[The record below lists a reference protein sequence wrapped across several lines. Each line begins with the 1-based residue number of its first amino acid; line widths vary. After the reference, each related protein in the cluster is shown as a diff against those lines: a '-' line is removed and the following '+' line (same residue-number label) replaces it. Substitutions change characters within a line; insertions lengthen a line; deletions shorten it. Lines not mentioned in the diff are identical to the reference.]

1 MTYIRQ
7 ATNIIGDLQ
16 KTIKET
22 NINIS
27 YSDVETLLYKYK
39 DKGKVLEHSK
49 EMLFDNKLQS
59 WYKGDRILTNMEEFR
74 AVGLH
79 WEEHSV
85 YIKAA
90 RNAHPRSEWMKF
102 WTREKD
108 RSLNGYHIGRDW
120 IPGYYYWYLNY
131 SPIILAKTVLVN
143 NEWIDIRDSSL
154 PYIWDGDYYFFHYV
168 EECIRQKKH
177 GVLLKKRGAGM
188 SFKLASML
196 TRNYFL
202 IPNSRGQVYA
212 GEKKYINED
221 GVLNDKAWNIMAHV
235 DDNTEFKK
243 RRTKSTELYRRAG
256 MLVKD
261 NGVEVEVGYKSEIIG
276 TTVQNNPSKARGK
289 RSMLIGYE
297 EFGTMS
303 QGAKVW
309 EVSTPSV
316 EQGTG
321 EKKKVFG
328 LKLAYGTGGEEGAV
342 FEAMNEIITH
352 PISYDVL
359 DVPNIWKAGM
369 EEQRVGYFWPEY
381 INMEGHMD
389 KDGNSYIEEAKEAM
403 LKERAKWKYDRVSS
417 NTVMTRKAERP
428 MTIDEA
434 VLKTGGSPF
443 PVVDL
448 KDRLIDLQ
456 TNKIYR
462 GMESIGRLTL
472 NGDASVTWKEDLANE
487 LTPIYGLDYDES
499 NRRGATIIYDH
510 PQRKDGEVYKDRYI
524 AGIDPID
531 FNIDEVGNKYSLMSC
546 YVMDTF
552 TETIVAEYVGR
563 ADIAKDGYENIRRLL
578 IYFHAKA
585 NYENQLKGIFGYF
598 ESRNSMYLLCDT
610 PKILFQKLDMK
621 LSHDRKKG
629 TG

>member
-1 MTYIRQ
+1 
-7 ATNIIGDLQ
+7 
-16 KTIKET
+16 
-22 NINIS
+22 
-27 YSDVETLLYKYK
+27 
-39 DKGKVLEHSK
+39 
-49 EMLFDNKLQS
+49 
-59 WYKGDRILTNMEEFR
+59 
-74 AVGLH
+74 
-79 WEEHSV
+79 
-85 YIKAA
+85 
-90 RNAHPRSEWMKF
+90 
-102 WTREKD
+102 
-108 RSLNGYHIGRDW
+108 
-120 IPGYYYWYLNY
+120 
-131 SPIILAKTVLVN
+131 
-143 NEWIDIRDSSL
+143 
-154 PYIWDGDYYFFHYV
+154 
-168 EECIRQKKH
+168 
-177 GVLLKKRGAGM
+177 
-188 SFKLASML
+188 
-196 TRNYFL
+196 
-202 IPNSRGQVYA
+202 
-212 GEKKYINED
+212 
-221 GVLNDKAWNIMAHV
+221 
-235 DDNTEFKK
+235 
-243 RRTKSTELYRRAG
+243 
-256 MLVKD
+256 
-261 NGVEVEVGYKSEIIG
+261 
-276 TTVQNNPSKARGK
+276 
-289 RSMLIGYE
+289 
-297 EFGTMS
+297 
-303 QGAKVW
+303 
-309 EVSTPSV
+309 
-316 EQGTG
+316 
-321 EKKKVFG
+321 
-328 LKLAYGTGGEEGAV
+328 
-342 FEAMNEIITH
+342 MNEIITH

-629 TG
+629 TAASPKINSYARGLQADWLTRPVPGDLTNKEGDTITNLQRLKSRGLIEEYIKWHKDGNFDRISSMGMLMILLDEQESLMIKGDTNKDAFKYTKLYSKAFNIMRG